1 MLPSTVR
8 TKLQHRLPGRNAALP
23 IRLAGGLLLLLP
35 FAVVPAET
43 LAGQLTPGPKSEAA
57 AAIERLEELRKT
69 IRPSGLNWK
78 VWRYTGGL
86 PINGEELA
94 HWNQPVDGQWEIL

>member
-1 MLPSTVR
+1 M
-8 TKLQHRLPGRNAALP
+8 P
-23 IRLAGGLLLLLP
+23 IRLAGGLLFLLP
-35 FAVVPAET
+35 FAVPAEM

-69 IRPSGLNWK
+69 IKPGGLNWK

-86 PINGEELA
+86 PIDGEELV
-94 HWNQPVDGQWEIL
+94 HGNQPVDGQWEIL